1 MMKKE
6 AKILFQKIN
15 YLFKQFTCLPTRL
28 LTFLLKKPVLD
39 TCSIHVMYTFFNK
52 KIMFTLNI

>member
-6 AKILFQKIN
+6 AMILFQKIN

-28 LTFLLKKPVLD
+28 LIFLFKKKQCLTPV
-39 TCSIHVMYTFFNK
+39 VYM
-52 KIMFTLNI
+52 